1 MTTTP
6 LTTRIPRRLRHAA
19 AEAAQRLHGDRGTVT
34 VELAIGIP
42 MLVLVVLLVAATYAM
57 GRANLDVNAAAAA
70 GARAGSL
77 ARNAHAATSVATDA
91 ARANLAGRCARL
103 AIDVATGGFR
113 RGGQVRVT
121 VSCTVTTRGLTGI
134 GLPGSTTFTA
144 SATSPIDVYRYIALG
159 AVGGTPPSE
168 EADHV

>member
-1 MTTTP
+1 MTS
-6 LTTRIPRRLRHAA
+6 RILRRLRAAA
-19 AEAAQRLHGDRGTVT
+19 AEAARRLRGDQGAVA

-77 ARNAHAATSVATDA
+77 ARNAHAATSAATDA
-91 ARANLAGRCARL
+91 ARANLASRCAHL
-103 AIDVATGGFR
+103 SVDVATSGFR

-121 VSCTVTTRGLTGI
+121 LSCTVTTRGLTGI
-134 GLPGSTTFTA
+134 GLPGSTTFKA
-144 SATSPIDVYRYIALG
+144 SATSPIDVYRYISLG
-159 AVGGTPPSE
+159 PVGGAQPPEDSGH
-168 EADHV
+168 A